1 MLLQGRRYYVGRFV
15 RITPAVGAESRS
27 AAKRYTRECVF
38 AGLRGNST
46 PSSYLRTL
54 PNAPILTDI
63 PRTLGTGSR
72 RDAVGTS
79 GLIPMDEHFIEAQ
92 VVDTQYFIA

>member
-1 MLLQGRRYYVGRFV
+1 MPVASNAGAVRRKPLGGE
-15 RITPAVGAESRS
+15 TLH
-27 AAKRYTRECVF
+27 RECVF